1 MTSSDAGNFAMYTKG
16 TVSQHLWESIHCVL
30 LVTDVWIHSARS
42 KSRTGLLFLH
52 HMVWFV
58 KTCFS
63 GKFAKRV
70 QGQSLGGSWCNGSRY
85 SLIYSSLGSHCSFEM
100 EIIFRETF
108 VLGNVKIWL
117 KNLQSFFFFISLLFS
132 DPIEVKCTL
141 RFSFET
147 SGSILSFLYVVE
159 IW

>member
-1 MTSSDAGNFAMYTKG
+1 MTYSDAGNFAMYTKG

-85 SLIYSSLGSHCSFEM
+85 SLIYSNLDSHCSFEM

-108 VLGNVKIWL
+108 VLRNVKIWL
-117 KNLQSFFFFISLLFS
+117 KNLQSFFS
-132 DPIEVKCTL
+132 
-141 RFSFET
+141 
-147 SGSILSFLYVVE
+147 SFLCYFQTQLRLSVHWGFPLRLLVVF
-159 IW
+159 WVFYT